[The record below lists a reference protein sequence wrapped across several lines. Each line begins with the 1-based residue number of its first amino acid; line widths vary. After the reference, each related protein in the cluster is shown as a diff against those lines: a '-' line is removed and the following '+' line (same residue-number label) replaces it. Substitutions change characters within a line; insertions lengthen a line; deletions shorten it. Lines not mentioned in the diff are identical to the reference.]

1 MEGQKDCFN
10 VLWQKVKYWI
20 HWVGLRLRD
29 TGNLHHRDQAILKD
43 LNLPAVS
50 LSKSNFIAVSWEKP
64 ELGWFKLNTDG
75 SSLVNPGISGAGGL
89 IRDHKGNLIVA
100 FSEYICI
107 GSNNKAEL
115 LGVLI
120 GLRKC
125 KAMGLRN
132 IVIELDSSLIV
143 TWFEKGSCR
152 AWYLEDFWE
161 EIVLLLSGLNTQ
173 FNHVFREGNQAA
185 DWLSKHGSAGITH
198 DYNSNNIPKELK
210 GILRVDK
217 CGLPCFRIK

>member
-1 MEGQKDCFN
+1 
-10 VLWQKVKYWI
+10 
-20 HWVGLRLRD
+20 LRLRD
-29 TGNLHHRDQAILKD
+29 TGNLHHRDQAILKE

-50 LSKSNFIAVSWEKP
+50 FSKSNFVAVSWEKL

-75 SSLVNPGISGAGGL
+75 SSLVNPGESGAGGL

-100 FSEYICI
+100 FSEYFDI

-132 IVIELDSSLIV
+132 IVVELDSSLIV
-143 TWFEKGSCR
+143 TWFEKGNCR
-152 AWYLEDFWE
+152 VWYLEDFWE
-161 EIVLLLSGLNTQ
+161 KIFLLISGLNTR
-173 FNHVFREGNQAA
+173 FNRVFGEGNQAA
-185 DWLSKHGSAGITH
+185 DWLSKSGSAGITYE
-198 DYNSNNIPKELK
+198 YNSNNIPKELK
-210 GILRVDK
+210 GILRVDN
-217 CGLPCFRIK
+217 CGLPCLRMK